1 MIDISQAMIRA
12 TDDMISVRDWVVSQY
27 ENIFSEYFEEV
38 RILTDRMSSKATPIT
53 DEELETVLI
62 DVPLKLIGA
71 AEKINDI
78 TLCLEVIK
86 LRNKK
91 QLTEK
96 IKTSE
101 ESTASMKK
109 DVAESEMFEEKVLE
123 LAYSSLLDRVQ
134 KEVAYSREL
143 IMGAKKVWDA
153 RRKTDSINPV
163 SEINPGF
170 AGKTP
175 IYT

>member
-1 MIDISQAMIRA
+1 MIDISQAIIRA
-12 TDDMISVRDWVVSQY
+12 TDDMQSIKEWVKAQY
-27 ENIFSEYFEEV
+27 DSIFSEYFEDI
-38 RILTDRMSSKATPIT
+38 RSLTKRMSSKTSPIT
-53 DEELETVLI
+53 DEELEIILI
-62 DVPLKLIGA
+62 DLPLKLIGA

-96 IKTSE
+96 IKSSE
-101 ESTASMKK
+101 ESTSSMKK

-134 KEVAYSREL
+134 KEVSYSREL
-143 IMGAKKVWDA
+143 IMGAKKVWDS
-153 RRKTDSINPV
+153 RRKTDSVNPV
-163 SEINPGF
+163 SEVDPKTKGQ
-170 AGKTP
+170 TP